1 MKASVHV
8 RSGRLERREWPEPWA
23 GAGELLGLV
32 THRLPLARLEEGVA
46 LMRRQEA
53 VKVYVTP

>member
-1 MKASVHV
+1 VD
-8 RSGRLERREWPEPWA
+8 
-23 GAGELLGLV
+23 GLI

>member
-8 RSGRLERREWPEPWA
+8 GSGRLERREWPEPWA
-23 GAGELLGLV
+23 GAGELLCLV

>member
-1 MKASVHV
+1 VRAAVHLGA
-8 RSGRLERREWPEPWA
+8 GRLELQDWPEPRA
-23 GAGELLGLV
+23 GAGELPCLAEAV
-32 THRLPLARLEEGVA
+32 T